1 VRAALGSRARLVKAI
16 RRAPLLLPAA
26 GNISPQH
33 NSDQQQPADQQQQQ
47 HRKKPKHS
55 HKQQQQQQQQQQA
68 VVPADT
74 NKGGSSRDRGSGG
87 ICVPRRILVGAV
99 VDPVAVLRLV
109 DVGPAADDAAAA
121 AKFRKLWGDKSEL
134 RR

>member
-1 VRAALGSRARLVKAI
+1 MRAALGSRARLVKAI

-26 GNISPQH
+26 GNTSTQH
-33 NSDQQQPADQQQQQ
+33 HNDQQQPADQQQ
-47 HRKKPKHS
+47 HRKKAKHS
-55 HKQQQQQQQQQQA
+55 HKQQQEA
-68 VVPADT
+68 VPAVT
-74 NKGGSSRDRGSGG
+74 NKGGSSSSDRGSGG